1 MIQYPPFL
9 MPGDKVAVVSP
20 ASIIN
25 PDYVKG
31 AVDMLER
38 WSLGVAVEP
47 HCLGCAGAYS
57 GSVDE
62 RLDDFRKALYDPQV
76 KAILCSRGGYGAVHL
91 LDGLADDIVRNPKWI
106 IGFSDI
112 SALHALC
119 VNRGLMSLHASMCK
133 HLTEEPTGDRC
144 TQYLRQIL
152 FGDIPQYR
160 EAPHPMNRC
169 GEARG
174 MLVGGNMA
182 VLCGLIGT
190 PYDIFRP
197 GSVLFIEDIG
207 EAPYKIERMLYQLKL
222 AGRLASLSGLIVG
235 RFTEYTENEGLGG
248 TLYELIW
255 HMVEEYDYPV
265 CFDFPVGH
273 VADNLPLIEGAEVN
287 FSVSK
292 QSVDLSFCELK

>member
-9 MPGDKVAVVSP
+9 MPGDMVAVVSP
-20 ASIIN
+20 ASIIK

-91 LDGLADDIVRNPKWI
+91 LDRLADDIVRNPKWI

-292 QSVDLSFCELK
+292 QSVDLSFCIK

>member
-1 MIQYPPFL
+1 MMTQPPFL
-9 MPGDKVAVVSP
+9 ISGDGLAIVSP

-31 AVDMLER
+31 AVERLES
-38 WSLGVAVEP
+38 WPLGVSVSL
-47 HCLGCAGAYS
+47 HCLGESGVYS
-57 GSVDE
+57 GTVDE
-62 RLDDFRKALYDPQV
+62 RTDDFRNALYTTEM
-76 KAILCSRGGYGAVHL
+76 KAILFSRGGYGTVHL
-91 LDGLADDIVRNPKWI
+91 LDRLADDVARNPKWI

-119 VNRGLMSLHASMCK
+119 VSRGIMSLHAPMCK
-133 HLTEEPTGDRC
+133 HLSEEPADDRC

-152 FGDIPQYR
+152 FGQIPEYH
-160 EAPHPMNRC
+160 EKPHPLNRQ
-169 GEARG
+169 GEGRG
-174 MLVGGNMA
+174 MLVGGNLA

-197 GSVLFIEDIG
+197 GSVLFIEDIA

-248 TLYELIW
+248 TLYELIYRL
-255 HMVEEYDYPV
+255 VEEYDYPV

-273 VADNLPLIEGAEVN
+273 VSDNLPLIEGAEVL
-287 FSVSK
+287 FSVNK
-292 QSVDLSFCELK
+292 ESVDLAFCIK

>member
-1 MIQYPPFL
+1 MMTQPPFL
-9 MPGDKVAVVSP
+9 IPGDGLAIVSP

-31 AVDMLER
+31 AVER
-38 WSLGVAVEP
+38 LTSWQVGVSVSL
-47 HCLGCAGAYS
+47 HCLGESGVYS
-57 GSVDE
+57 GTVDE
-62 RLDDFRKALYDPQV
+62 RTDDFRNALYTPEV
-76 KAILCSRGGYGAVHL
+76 KAILCSRGGYGTVHL
-91 LDGLADDIVRNPKWI
+91 LDRLTDDVARNPKWI

-119 VNRGLMSLHASMCK
+119 VSRGIMSLHAPMCK
-133 HLTEEPTGDRC
+133 HLTAEPADDRC

-152 FGDIPQYR
+152 FGQIPEYH
-160 EAPHPMNRC
+160 EKPHPLNRQ
-169 GEARG
+169 GEGRG
-174 MLVGGNMA
+174 MLVGGNLA

-197 GSVLFIEDIG
+197 GSVLFIEDIA

-248 TLYELIW
+248 TLYELIYRL
-255 HMVEEYDYPV
+255 VEEYDYPV

-273 VADNLPLIEGAEVN
+273 VSDNLPLIEGVEVL
-287 FSVSK
+287 FSVNK
-292 QSVDLSFCELK
+292 ESVDLAFCIK

>member
-1 MIQYPPFL
+1 MTLPPFL
-9 MPGDKVAVVSP
+9 VPGDGLAIVSP

-25 PDYVKG
+25 PDYVRG
-31 AVDMLER
+31 AAER
-38 WSLGVAVEP
+38 LTSWQLGVTVAS
-47 HCLGCAGAYS
+47 HALGRSGAYS
-57 GSVDE
+57 GTIDE
-62 RLDDFRKALYDPQV
+62 RLDDFRQALYDPEV
-76 KAILCSRGGYGAVHL
+76 KAVLCSRGGYGAVHL
-91 LDGLADDIVRNPKWI
+91 LDRLADDVARNPKWI

-119 VNRGLMSLHASMCK
+119 VSRGVMSLHAPMCK
-133 HLTEEPTGDRC
+133 HLSEEAADDRC

-152 FGDIPQYR
+152 FGEIPRYS
-160 EAPHPMNRC
+160 EKPHPLNRQ

-174 MLVGGNMA
+174 TLVGGNMA

-197 GSVLFIEDIG
+197 GSVLFIEDIA

-222 AGRLASLSGLIVG
+222 SGRLASLSGLIVG

-248 TLYELIW
+248 TLYELIYRL
-255 HMVEEYDYPV
+255 VEEYDYPV

-273 VADNLPLIEGAEVN
+273 VPDNLPLIEGAEVD
-287 FSVSK
+287 FSVGT
-292 QSVDLSFCELK
+292 QAVDLSFRIK

>member
-273 VADNLPLIEGAEVN
+273 VADNLPLIEGSEVN

-292 QSVDLSFCELK
+292 QSVDLSFCIK

>member
-1 MIQYPPFL
+1 MMTQPPFL
-9 MPGDKVAVVSP
+9 IPGDGLAIVSP

-31 AVDMLER
+31 AVER
-38 WSLGVAVEP
+38 LTSWQVGVSVSL
-47 HCLGCAGAYS
+47 HCLGELGVYS
-57 GSVDE
+57 GTVDE
-62 RLDDFRKALYDPQV
+62 RTDDFRNALYTPEV
-76 KAILCSRGGYGAVHL
+76 KAILCSRGGYGTVHL
-91 LDGLADDIVRNPKWI
+91 LDRLTDDVARNPKWI

-119 VNRGLMSLHASMCK
+119 VSRGIMSLHAPMCK
-133 HLTEEPTGDRC
+133 HLTAKPADDRC

-152 FGDIPQYR
+152 FGQIPEYH
-160 EAPHPMNRC
+160 EKPHPLNRQ
-169 GEARG
+169 GEGRG
-174 MLVGGNMA
+174 MLVGGNLA

-197 GSVLFIEDIG
+197 GLVLFIEDIA

-248 TLYELIW
+248 TLYELIYRL
-255 HMVEEYDYPV
+255 VEEYDYPV

-273 VADNLPLIEGAEVN
+273 VSDNLPLIEGAEVL
-287 FSVSK
+287 FSVNK
-292 QSVDLSFCELK
+292 ESVDLAFCIK

>member
-1 MIQYPPFL
+1 MMTQPPFL
-9 MPGDKVAVVSP
+9 IPGDGLAIVSP

-31 AVDMLER
+31 AVER
-38 WSLGVAVEP
+38 LTSWQVGVSVSL
-47 HCLGCAGAYS
+47 HCLGESGVYS
-57 GSVDE
+57 GTVDE
-62 RLDDFRKALYDPQV
+62 RTDDFRNALYTPEV
-76 KAILCSRGGYGAVHL
+76 KAILCSRGGYGTVHL
-91 LDGLADDIVRNPKWI
+91 LDRLADDVDRNPKWI

-119 VNRGLMSLHASMCK
+119 VSRGIMSLHAPMCK
-133 HLTEEPTGDRC
+133 HLTAEPADDRC

-152 FGDIPQYR
+152 FGQIPEYH
-160 EAPHPMNRC
+160 EKLHPLNRQ
-169 GEARG
+169 GEGRG
-174 MLVGGNMA
+174 MLVGGNLA

-197 GSVLFIEDIG
+197 GSVLFIEDIA

-248 TLYELIW
+248 TLYELIYRL
-255 HMVEEYDYPV
+255 VEEYDYPV

-273 VADNLPLIEGAEVN
+273 VSDNLPLIEGAEVL
-287 FSVSK
+287 FSVNK
-292 QSVDLSFCELK
+292 ESVDLAFCIK

>member
-9 MPGDKVAVVSP
+9 MPGDMVAVVSP
-20 ASIIN
+20 ASIIK

-91 LDGLADDIVRNPKWI
+91 LDRLADDIVRNPKWI

-133 HLTEEPTGDRC
+133 HLSEEPTGDRC

-152 FGDIPQYR
+152 FGDIPQYH

-273 VADNLPLIEGAEVN
+273 VADNLPLIEGAEVA

-292 QSVDLSFCELK
+292 QSVDLSFCIK

>member
-169 GEARG
+169 GKAQG

-273 VADNLPLIEGAEVN
+273 VADNLPLIEGSEVN

-292 QSVDLSFCELK
+292 QSVDLSFCIK

>member
-1 MIQYPPFL
+1 

-169 GEARG
+169 GEAQG

-273 VADNLPLIEGAEVN
+273 VADNLPLIEGSEVK

-292 QSVDLSFCELK
+292 QSVDLSFCIK

>member
-1 MIQYPPFL
+1 MMTQPPFL
-9 MPGDKVAVVSP
+9 IPGDGLAIVSP

-31 AVDMLER
+31 AVER
-38 WSLGVAVEP
+38 LTSWQVGVSVSL
-47 HCLGCAGAYS
+47 HCLGELGVYS
-57 GSVDE
+57 GTVDE
-62 RLDDFRKALYDPQV
+62 RTDDFRNALYTPEV
-76 KAILCSRGGYGAVHL
+76 KAILCSRGGYGTVHL
-91 LDGLADDIVRNPKWI
+91 LDRLADDVARNPKWI

-119 VNRGLMSLHASMCK
+119 VSRGIMSLHAPMCK
-133 HLTEEPTGDRC
+133 HLTAEPADDRC

-152 FGDIPQYR
+152 FGQIPEYH
-160 EAPHPMNRC
+160 EKTHPLNRQ
-169 GEARG
+169 GEGRG
-174 MLVGGNMA
+174 MLVGGNLA

-190 PYDIFRP
+190 PYDIFRS
-197 GSVLFIEDIG
+197 GSVLFIEDIA

-248 TLYELIW
+248 TLYELIYRL
-255 HMVEEYDYPV
+255 VEEYDYPV

-273 VADNLPLIEGAEVN
+273 VSDNLPLIEGAEVL
-287 FSVSK
+287 FSVGK
-292 QSVDLSFCELK
+292 ESVDLSFCIK

>member
-1 MIQYPPFL
+1 MMTQPPFL
-9 MPGDKVAVVSP
+9 ISGDGLAIVSP

-31 AVDMLER
+31 AVERLES
-38 WSLGVAVEP
+38 WPLGVSVSL
-47 HCLGCAGAYS
+47 HCLGESGVYS
-57 GSVDE
+57 GTVDE
-62 RLDDFRKALYDPQV
+62 RTDDFRNALYTTEM
-76 KAILCSRGGYGAVHL
+76 KAILFSRGGYGTVHL
-91 LDGLADDIVRNPKWI
+91 LDRLADDVARNPKWI

-119 VNRGLMSLHASMCK
+119 VSRGIMSLHAPMCK
-133 HLTEEPTGDRC
+133 HLTAEPADDRC

-152 FGDIPQYR
+152 FGQIPEYH
-160 EAPHPMNRC
+160 EKPHPLNRQ
-169 GEARG
+169 GEGRG
-174 MLVGGNMA
+174 MLVGGNLA

-197 GSVLFIEDIG
+197 GSVLFIEDIA

-248 TLYELIW
+248 TLYELIYRL
-255 HMVEEYDYPV
+255 VEEYDYPV

-273 VADNLPLIEGAEVN
+273 VSDNLPLIEGAEVL
-287 FSVSK
+287 FSVNK
-292 QSVDLSFCELK
+292 ESVDLAFCIK

>member
-1 MIQYPPFL
+1 

-273 VADNLPLIEGAEVN
+273 VADNLPLIEGAEVA

-292 QSVDLSFCELK
+292 QSVDLSFCIK

>member
-1 MIQYPPFL
+1 MMTQPPFL
-9 MPGDKVAVVSP
+9 IPGDGLAIVSP

-31 AVDMLER
+31 AVER
-38 WSLGVAVEP
+38 LTSWQVGVSVSL
-47 HCLGCAGAYS
+47 HCLGESGVYS
-57 GSVDE
+57 GTVDE
-62 RLDDFRKALYDPQV
+62 RTDDFRSALYTPEV
-76 KAILCSRGGYGAVHL
+76 KAILCSRGGYGTVHL
-91 LDGLADDIVRNPKWI
+91 LDRLADDVARNPKWI

-119 VNRGLMSLHASMCK
+119 VSRGIMSLHAPMCK
-133 HLTEEPTGDRC
+133 HLTAEPADDRC

-152 FGDIPQYR
+152 FGQIPEYH
-160 EAPHPMNRC
+160 EKPHPLNRQ
-169 GEARG
+169 GEGRG
-174 MLVGGNMA
+174 MLVGGNLA

-197 GSVLFIEDIG
+197 GLVLFIEDIA

-248 TLYELIW
+248 TLYELIYRL
-255 HMVEEYDYPV
+255 VEEYDYPV

-273 VADNLPLIEGAEVN
+273 VSDNLPLIEGAEVL
-287 FSVSK
+287 FSVNK
-292 QSVDLSFCELK
+292 ESVDLAFRIK

>member
-169 GEARG
+169 GEAQG

-273 VADNLPLIEGAEVN
+273 VADNLPLIEGSEVK

-292 QSVDLSFCELK
+292 QSVDLSFCIK

>member
-1 MIQYPPFL
+1 MIQYPLFL

-292 QSVDLSFCELK
+292 QSVDLSFCIK